1 MGQRAET
8 FLNSFNRVEKWLR
21 EQLNNPA
28 NIGFSEM
35 VRRLARKRDS
45 QVGILE
51 EDLLQMAQLRNAI
64 VHERISQN
72 FIIAEPNEWAV
83 ARMTAMENLL
93 VSPPKVLPKF
103 SKKVTGFETNI
114 SIKEILAIVAR
125 KRYSQFPLYKRG
137 VFQGLITVHGIGL
150 WFAIESEKGVI
161 CLENRTASELLA
173 VNSKKI
179 NYHFVNG
186 ETTIFEAQ
194 ELFSKEPWLEAILIT
209 SNGHQNSSLLGIIR
223 PKDLYK
229 ILEKD

>member
-1 MGQRAET
+1 MGQGAET

-21 EQLNNPA
+21 EQLNNSS

-35 VRRLARKRDS
+35 VRRLARKKGS
-45 QVGILE
+45 QVGTVE

-64 VHERISQN
+64 VHERISQE

-83 ARMTAMENLL
+83 NRMVEIEQLL
-93 VSPPKVLPKF
+93 VSPAKVLPRF

-114 SIKEILAIVAR
+114 SIKEILAIVVR
-125 KRYSQFPLYKRG
+125 KRYSQFPIYKKG
-137 VFQGLITVHGIGL
+137 IFQGLITVHGIGF
-150 WFAIESEKGVI
+150 WFAMESEKGEI
-161 CLENRTASELLA
+161 YIEGRKASELLEI
-173 VNSKKI
+173 NRNKI

-194 ELFSKEPWLEAILIT
+194 ELFSNQPWLEAILIT
-209 SNGHQNSSLLGIIR
+209 RNADPNGNLLGIIR

-229 ILEKD
+229 ILEKE